1 MRISPGAPAF
11 FSHFIKPPRP
21 QYFFRPF
28 NLPLIFRPFIQPFIS
43 HPWLR
48 PFLHPTLRQPPQPQQ
63 PTSRTARVSLQ
74 NPDSSSPRNWEGKD
88 MTQRQD
94 DPYIAKANR
103 QSYDRQQAIE
113 QLTRGIPTW
122 QDTNQNNKTE
132 IAYSFKQGGFNDQ
145 QKQDARQALTAWSD
159 LANLEFTEDGGA
171 AEGRVTF
178 GISSLAQPASGTYP
192 TPHGRGGGTTLY
204 NPASVTRE
212 LMIHET
218 GHALGL
224 QHPGNYNGSLDEN
237 KRVYA
242 QDSTAHTVMS
252 YFNAGYSGKQ
262 LGAKPLAPMMDDIAA
277 IQKKYGANHQ
287 TRKEDNTYGFNSNT
301 QRDYYT
307 LNSAQDRFI
316 ACIWDGAGNDTLDVS
331 GYQSNQNINLRAG
344 SFSDVGGLEG
354 NVSIARDCIIENA
367 IGGHGHDTLIGN
379 DADNRLTGGAGGD
392 QLRGDGGADTFVY
405 NNASDSTPEH
415 PDTLMDFTSGTDRID
430 VSGAMKNANT
440 ATLMLAQ
447 AFSRKAGETVLVY
460 DEKTGHGS
468 VSIDLTG
475 DGRADLLINTRGQV
489 KPEDIV
495 QLKTAPLPASKSKR
509 KRKQRLRRR
518 RG

>member
-1 MRISPGAPAF
+1 MRIAPGAAAF
-11 FSHFIKPPRP
+11 FTPFIKPPRP

-48 PFLHPTLRQPPQPQQ
+48 PFLHPALRHPAQPALH
-63 PTSRTARVSLQ
+63 TARVPLQ

-88 MTQRQD
+88 MTKREA
-94 DPYIAKANR
+94 DPYIAKVNK
-103 QSYDRQQAIE
+103 QSYDKQQAIE
-113 QLTRGIPTW
+113 QLTRGISSW

-132 IAYSFKQGGFNDQ
+132 IAYSFNPGGFNDQ
-145 QKQDARQALTAWSD
+145 QKQDARQVLTAWGD
-159 LANLEFTEDGGA
+159 LANLEFTENGGA

-178 GISSLAQPASGTYP
+178 GISNSVRHAYGNHP
-192 TPHGRGGGTTLY
+192 TPHGGRGGETVY
-204 NPASVTRE
+204 NPARVTRE
-212 LMIHET
+212 DMIHET

-224 QHPGNYNGSLDEN
+224 NHPGNYDGSAQDHQRE
-237 KRVYA
+237 YA

-252 YFNAGYSGKQ
+252 YFNAGHSGKQ
-262 LGAKPLAPMMDDIAA
+262 LGAKPVAPMMDDISA
-277 IQKKYGANHQ
+277 IQEKYGANHQ

-307 LNSAQDRFI
+307 LNTAQDRFI

-344 SFSDVGGLEG
+344 SFSDVGGLQG
-354 NVSIARDCIIENA
+354 NVSIARNCTIENA

-379 DADNRLTGGAGGD
+379 DADNRLTGGGGAD
-392 QLRGDGGADTFVY
+392 QLRGDGGADTFIY
-405 NNASDSTPEH
+405 TNASDSTPEH
-415 PDTLMDFTSGTDRID
+415 PDTLMDFTSGTDKID
-430 VSGAMKNANT
+430 VSGAMNNANT
-440 ATLMLAQ
+440 AALRLVQT
-447 AFSRKAGETVLVY
+447 FSRKAGETVLVY

-475 DGRADLLINTRGQV
+475 NGRADLLINTRGQV
-489 KPEDIV
+489 KPEDIL
-495 QLKTAPLPASKSKR
+495 QLKPAPLPPSKPKR